1 MADNN
6 ELPETLEEGAP
17 LREFHLTE
25 LLDSAS
31 EAAFDRLTGF
41 VCRLLGVPVSLVSVP
56 DDRRQFFMSVRGL
69 GEPWASARE
78 TPLSHSFCQHVVTSS
93 EPLVVE
99 DARLH
104 PQFRDNL
111 AIRDLEV
118 VAYLGMPIFTP
129 DGHAVATLCAID
141 HQPRRWT
148 GDDLATMAQLGEIAM
163 TEIALRVRVKE
174 KDQANA
180 GLLTL
185 NQELDQRVRER
196 TKKIVAL
203 AAELTQAEQAER
215 QRIAQHLHDTL
226 QQELFAAQLA
236 LHNLGRRAALESD
249 RLRAA
254 TEESLN
260 LVTGAIAIVRTATTE
275 LSSPTLPDGAFSHT
289 LGHMATLAGE
299 RYGLQVAVSLPEAAP
314 EPNEVVCGLLL
325 PLVRELLFNVV
336 KHASVDRATF
346 SVTVLEDEVK
356 ITVADD
362 GQGFDAETL
371 GGPQVSSLGLS
382 SVRERVTRLGGRLLV
397 DSEPGCGTRVSL
409 FIPIEFFTLSH

>member
-1 MADNN
+1 MAADNK
-6 ELPETLEEGAP
+6 EPVTPEEGAR
-17 LREFHLTE
+17 LRELHLTE
-25 LLDSAS
+25 LLDSPP

-41 VCRLLGVPVSLVSVP
+41 VCRLLGVPVSLVSLP
-56 DDRRQFFMSVRGL
+56 DDHRQFFKSVRGL

-78 TPLSHSFCQHVVTSS
+78 TPLSHSFCQHVVASG

-99 DARLH
+99 DARRH
-104 PQFRDNL
+104 PQVHDNL

-148 GDDLATMAQLGEIAM
+148 EDDLDTMSQLAEIAM
-163 TEIALRVRVKE
+163 TEIALRLRVKE
-174 KDQANA
+174 HDQANA

-196 TKKIVAL
+196 TKEVVAL
-203 AAELTQAEQAER
+203 AAKLTQAEQAER

-236 LHNLGRRAALESD
+236 LHNLGRQAALESD
-249 RLRAA
+249 GLRAA
-254 TEESLN
+254 AEEARN
-260 LVTGAIAIVRTATTE
+260 LVTGAIAIVRYATTE
-275 LSSPTLPDGAFSHT
+275 LSPPTLPDGAFAQT
-289 LGHMATLAGE
+289 LGQMAALAGE
-299 RYGLQVAVSLPEAAP
+299 RYGLRVEVSLPEAAP
-314 EPNEVVCGLLL
+314 EPNKAVCELLL

-336 KHASVDRATF
+336 KHAGVDRATF
-346 SVTVLEDEVK
+346 SLAVVEDKVKVTVS
-356 ITVADD
+356 DD
-362 GQGFDAETL
+362 GQGFVAETL

-397 DSEPGCGTRVSL
+397 DSEPGCGTRASL
-409 FIPIEFFTLSH
+409 FIPVEFFTLAH